1 MRISG
6 LARLALVPL
15 IGGTGLVGPAAPAAA
30 APGASVA
37 APVPAIAPL
46 PAAVG
51 AEFYV
56 SKSGCVAG
64 GDGSLTAPFCTI
76 TQAAAVAG
84 PGQTV
89 LVQPGEYRESV
100 TLTRSG
106 TEGAPIT
113 FRAVNGPGLSTTAVK
128 VGKRRGANGNESAF
142 TLTGIHDVVLEGF
155 LTAGEGTAEAVLV
168 NGSARITLDRLVA
181 SEYDAPGAIRITG
194 AAQDVTVSRSY
205 FGPGSGLLVDPGV
218 TGALVTASTFT
229 QSGITVRD
237 APGTKIV
244 GNTLATDCTLAVDVT
259 GTSPGV
265 SIRNNI
271 LETATGALND
281 AVACEVPSEAT
292 AIAVS
297 AGSVPQTVAD
307 YNLIEPG
314 SGGPLYRWDATE
326 YTSLPEF
333 VAATGQGVHD
343 IAAVPWLMATQ
354 AYERPYY
361 EIARNSPAVD
371 SADATAEGVSHT
383 DLLDNP
389 HTDSPETPNTGT
401 GSGYHDRG
409 AVEAQG
415 PMTVQELPVHRKAG
429 GSPLDATVGLS
440 VTAAWP
446 TDGPVGKVSRS
457 WSDEPFRRI
466 GRIGPEDHHFHRAGK
481 ACETHH
487 VSFNDFRRTYG
498 SPVVTCTVV
507 GAAYTPLPPQ
517 RVLDTRAAI
526 GVPGTVPI
534 PANTEVVL
542 ALPQINGVPAA
553 DISAMV
559 LNVTVTAPT
568 TAGFLRVYPDG
579 TTLPEA
585 SNVNFVAGET
595 VPNLVTVPMS
605 NGNLRVRN
613 TASGTVHVVADLQ
626 GYYSASGSGFRSIA
640 PLRVLDTRSAG
651 NSAFAPHTGRTLD
664 LTGRIPAGATAAV
677 LNVTVTAPTTSGV
690 LTVHPYG
697 TAVPVASNLNFVA
710 GQTIP
715 NLVMV
720 PVVNGKVAIQNVS
733 SGRTHVVADLAGWF
747 GGGATDVFVPFGPRR
762 MYDSRGAAGEGWPHT
777 PYTSA
782 GLPVPFLDP
791 LGDKKAPQP
800 TALVANLTVT
810 APTKA
815 GVLTAHPNGSDQPT
829 ASNVNYVAGETA
841 ANHAIVGVGEDGAVV
856 LFNNSSGYTHM
867 IVDQAGHFIAG
878 AP

>member
-1 MRISG
+1 M
-6 LARLALVPL
+6 ARFALVPL
-15 IGGTGLVGPAAPAAA
+15 IGAAGLVGPAAPAAA
-30 APGASVA
+30 RTPASV
-37 APVPAIAPL
+37 PALA
-46 PAAVG
+46 PAAAASG
-51 AEFYV
+51 TDLYV
-56 SKSGCVAG
+56 SKVGCTMAG
-64 GDGSLTAPFCTI
+64 NGTIEAPFCTI

-89 LVQPGEYRESV
+89 LVQPGDYRESV

-106 TEGAPIT
+106 TDGAPIT
-113 FRAVNGPGLSTTAVK
+113 FRALNGPGLSTTVVK

-142 TLTGIHDVVLEGF
+142 TLTGVHDVVLDGF
-155 LTAGEGTAEAVLV
+155 LAAGDGTAEGVLV
-168 NGSARITLDRLVA
+168 NGSSRITLDRLVA
-181 SEYDAPGAIRITG
+181 SEYDAPAAIRITG
-194 AAQDVTVSRSY
+194 ASEHITVSRSY
-205 FGPGSGLLVDPGV
+205 VGPGRGLVVDPGV
-218 TGALVTASTFT
+218 AGALVTASTFT

-244 GNTLATDCTLAVDVT
+244 GNTLETDCTLAVDVT

-271 LETATGALND
+271 LETATGPLSD

-297 AGSVPQTVAD
+297 AESVPQTVAD
-307 YNLIEPG
+307 YNLIEPA
-314 SGGPLYRWDATE
+314 SGGPLYRWGATE
-326 YTSLPEF
+326 YTGLPEF
-333 VAATGQGVHD
+333 VAATGQGGHD
-343 IAAVPWLMATQ
+343 IAAVPWLTATQ

-361 EIARNSPAVD
+361 EISRHSPAVD
-371 SADATAEGVSHT
+371 SADATAEGVSRT

-401 GSGYHDRG
+401 GPGYHDRG

-415 PMTVQELPVHRKAG
+415 PVTVREIPVHHKPG
-429 GSPLDATVGLS
+429 GSPLDVTVGLS
-440 VTAAWP
+440 VTAAWT

-466 GRIGPEDHHFHRAGK
+466 GRVGPEDRHFRRAGK
-481 ACETHH
+481 ACETHQ
-487 VSFNDFRRTYG
+487 VSFNDFRRVFGT
-498 SPVVTCTVV
+498 PVLTCTVV

-526 GVPGTVPI
+526 GVPDTVPI
-534 PANTEVVL
+534 PANAEVVL
-542 ALPQINGVPAA
+542 ALPQVNGLPAA
-553 DISAMV
+553 DISAVV

-568 TAGFLRVYPDG
+568 TGGFLRVYPDG
-579 TTLPEA
+579 ATLPDV
-585 SNVNFVAGET
+585 SNVNFVPGET
-595 VPNLVTVPMS
+595 VPNLVTVPMT
-605 NGNLRVRN
+605 NGNLRIRN

-640 PLRVLDTRSAG
+640 PLRVLDTRNTGS
-651 NSAFAPHTGRTLD
+651 SPLAPNTGRTLD
-664 LTGRIPAGATAAV
+664 LTGRIPSGVTAAV
-677 LNVTVTAPTTSGV
+677 LNVTVTAPTTGGV

-720 PVVNGKVAIQNVS
+720 PVVDGKVAIQNVS

-762 MYDSRGAAGEGWPHT
+762 IYDSRGEAGEGWPQS
-777 PYTSA
+777 PFSSA
-782 GLPVPFLDP
+782 GIPVPFLDP
-791 LGDKKAPQP
+791 LGDKTAPRP

-810 APTKA
+810 APTKG

-829 ASNVNYVAGETA
+829 ASNVNFVAGETA
-841 ANHAIVGVGEDGAVV
+841 ANHAIVGVGDEGAIV
-856 LFNNSSGYTHM
+856 LFNNSSGYIHM

-878 AP
+878 TP